1 MLQKP
6 LDHILSPQL
15 CKESIYENGTF
26 VGFMMPL
33 GFKGSKELQY
43 LVEGKL
49 SKKLDNERHRK
60 FGIENGV
67 PTIIVRLKVIYNIS
81 IPYIIPRGNRVLKL
95 VLKLIRPLHHLK
107 TIQKK

>member
-1 MLQKP
+1 MLQNP

-49 SKKLDNERHRK
+49 SKKLDNEWHRK
-60 FGIENGV
+60 FGIENGIQA
-67 PTIIVRLKVIYNIS
+67 IIARLKVLY
-81 IPYIIPRGNRVLKL
+81 PYIILRGNRGLKPTPAP
-95 VLKLIRPLHHLK
+95 KPIRPSTPSK
-107 TIQKK
+107 NNTKK